1 MARPPKCRC
10 IGGYPDFWS
19 FSPDDES
26 TEAPVMLSLD
36 EFETIRSIDW
46 LGQNQEECA
55 QEMQIARTTV
65 TSIYES
71 ARKKLAD
78 ALVNGRR
85 IIISGGSYRL
95 RETEESIHMKKKG
108 SGVMR
113 IAVTYENGEVFQHF
127 GHTQQF
133 KLYDVNNGT
142 IEKEEVV
149 DTNGQGHGA
158 LAGFLKQA
166 EVDTLICGG
175 IGGGAQMALSEAGIT
190 LYAGC
195 SGEADEAVRALIAG
209 TLAQIGEATCDHHHG
224 EGHNCGHH
232 GEGHGHYHHHE
243 GGHCGHHH
251 EGGHCGHHH
260 HHEE

>member
-55 QEMQIARTTV
+55 QAMQIARTTV

-108 SGVMR
+108 R
-113 IAVTYENGEVFQHF
+113 
-127 GHTQQF
+127 
-133 KLYDVNNGT
+133 K
-142 IEKEEVV
+142 
-149 DTNGQGHGA
+149 
-158 LAGFLKQA
+158 
-166 EVDTLICGG
+166 
-175 IGGGAQMALSEAGIT
+175 
-190 LYAGC
+190 
-195 SGEADEAVRALIAG
+195 
-209 TLAQIGEATCDHHHG
+209 
-224 EGHNCGHH
+224 
-232 GEGHGHYHHHE
+232 
-243 GGHCGHHH
+243 
-251 EGGHCGHHH
+251 
-260 HHEE
+260 